1 MKNLRQLLLA
11 GLGATLLPGAAAA
24 SDLRVAPVVVAPLPG
39 SETSTIT
46 LSNEGKTPVKAQV
59 RVMRWQQ
66 QDGKETL
73 TPADHLVAS
82 PPFVTLQP
90 SQSYLVRLVHTGEP
104 LPAGEDSYRVLVDE
118 LPEPGA
124 AQPGTVNL
132 VVRQSLPAF
141 FSKTAQRI
149 PDVDWQIVKDGN
161 QFWLTAANSGN
172 RRMRLSDLNLTVNG
186 QQVYHQSGLV
196 GYVLADSKMRWPI
209 TPTAPIDMNQ
219 KVQMEATAD
228 TGPLHALLQPKPGA

>member
-1 MKNLRQLLLA
+1 MKPIRQLFLA
-11 GLGATLLPGAAAA
+11 GLGAIALAAPATA
-24 SDLRVAPVVVAPLPG
+24 SDLRVAPVIVAPLPG
-39 SETSTIT
+39 SETATIT
-46 LSNEGKTPVKAQV
+46 LSNEGKTPAKAQI
-59 RVMRWQQ
+59 RVMHWQQ

-90 SQSYLVRLVHTGEP
+90 GQSYLVRLVHTGEP

-141 FSKTAQRI
+141 FSKSAQRT
-149 PDVDWQIVKDGN
+149 PNVDWQIVKDGN
-161 QFWLTAANSGN
+161 KLWLTADNSGN
-172 RRMRLSDLNLTVNG
+172 RRLRLSDLSLTING
-186 QQVYHQSGLV
+186 QQIYHQSGLV
-196 GYVLADSKMRWPI
+196 GYVLADSEMRWPI
-209 TPTAPIDMNQ
+209 APTAPIDMNQ